1 MLIHYLNFLPL
12 RIEDIL
18 CFIFSWEKLRAN
30 KSFYEIDFSTVIRT
44 VFLFD
49 EQFFGRVRGTGLLLG
64 EERAGS
70 SCDFFVRLMFNAR
83 NVTADTSTWPR
94 YSQDKCR
101 RRSQTSIR
109 ETDSRTAMPVFS
121 KDCEFHEILRLF
133 SLVIS
138 LINLH
143 CVLINASLYTLHIF
157 YYVFKCFSL
166 SYLYS
171 FFLFLF
177 CS

>member
-1 MLIHYLNFLPL
+1 MYYL
-12 RIEDIL
+12 R
-18 CFIFSWEKLRAN
+18 EKLKAN
-30 KSFYEIDFSTVIRT
+30 KSFFGIDFNAVIRT
-44 VFLFD
+44 VFLLD
-49 EQFFGRVRGTGLLLG
+49 EQFFGRGRGRDLLLG

-101 RRSQTSIR
+101 RRLQTSIR

-121 KDCEFHEILRLF
+121 EDCGFREILRLF
-133 SLVIS
+133 SVVIS

-143 CVLINASLYTLHIF
+143 GILINFYFFAYVLHIF
-157 YYVFKCFSL
+157 DYVPKLFFSFVFVRFSL
-166 SYLYS
+166 FYY
-171 FFLFLF
+171 FLVKDKFL
-177 CS
+177 